1 MLGWFRR
8 HAKILMVVLGSA
20 AMAIFGLGPVF
31 DELAQRG
38 SRTDALES
46 QVVATWD
53 GGKVTRIDLEKW
65 ERSHWQAQRFL
76 SGLRSTAET
85 KKGDRIRSLA
95 TPIPMLKDGNQDSI
109 DDQLI
114 GRFLLS
120 ERAKA
125 EGVVVSDGMVEEYI
139 LLSAGDVAFSNR
151 DLDEIN
157 REVNQNCSLQKV
169 KEHLKF
175 ELLASQMQQYASAGI
190 PMVPNPTEAIEL
202 YARSQEK
209 VECEVLA
216 VNVDEYIEAGDD
228 VSANELKK
236 VYEQGKY
243 DFVDPTGENPGFKV
257 GPKLNIQYL
266 KADFQVALTN
276 EMNKLTDA
284 EVQAEYDRLVAEKS
298 PIVMEAVVEDN
309 AIQIDTSTPDTDV
322 VLPGESEAQAPEGV
336 TAPEGEA
343 PSDVVPPPTGTVPA
357 VETPAVPAV
366 EASAL
371 ETPAVPAVE
380 VPAVPA
386 VDAPA
391 LEVPAVPAVEV
402 PAVETPA
409 VEASA
414 IEVPAVP
421 AVEVPAQSGSAVPA
435 TEGSIKITKSR
446 FQFVSTVA
454 AQETPVA
461 DAAQAVEKVVEAV
474 VQTQA
479 PATSDAPVVES
490 TLGGAQAPVVGTI
503 ETPVVGNASSTQ
515 APVATPPAAAPVVQ
529 TPVVETPVVQTPA
542 VATPAVETPA
552 VATPAVETP
561 VVEAPV
567 VEAPAVVG
575 ETASQVEASEAPAVT
590 TPAASQEEEALG
602 GLGDIME
609 SAPDSDESEAE
620 DNLKP
625 KPLVDV
631 QDAVKRSMCQVAAR
645 KAMEES
651 LTKASVLIQDHFHK
665 MMRWEEYNN
674 KKGDP
679 PAALDFEAMA
689 AKYGLV
695 FSETGMVDDVE
706 VLEDPIGRLG
716 VPMTVQRY
724 GRRQQ
729 TVVPVGQLV
738 FNDFGNIRLFDAQTV
753 NDLWGSQDSYLFWVQ
768 DKAKTRVPDFEDCR
782 DEVEKFVKQ
791 KKAFELAMTEAE
803 SMKKKVNDIRGKTL
817 AEVFGDRAVPTG
829 AFSWFT
835 NFGST
840 RYGVPSGVKAAGE
853 DFMETAFSLA
863 KLEAGVAP
871 NASKDVI
878 YVVQAIEPARA
889 MSEAG
894 HDFLANQYFK
904 YKRIPNE
911 TFQVGQRYVRELSL
925 DFNQNLQDEMGF
937 KFIDR

>member
-1 MLGWFRR
+1 M
-8 HAKILMVVLGSA
+8 
-20 AMAIFGLGPVF
+20 
-31 DELAQRG
+31 
-38 SRTDALES
+38 
-46 QVVATWD
+46 
-53 GGKVTRIDLEKW
+53 
-65 ERSHWQAQRFL
+65 
-76 SGLRSTAET
+76 
-85 KKGDRIRSLA
+85 
-95 TPIPMLKDGNQDSI
+95 
-109 DDQLI
+109 
-114 GRFLLS
+114 
-120 ERAKA
+120 
-125 EGVVVSDGMVEEYI
+125 
-139 LLSAGDVAFSNR
+139 
-151 DLDEIN
+151 
-157 REVNQNCSLQKV
+157 
-169 KEHLKF
+169 
-175 ELLASQMQQYASAGI
+175 
-190 PMVPNPTEAIEL
+190 
-202 YARSQEK
+202 
-209 VECEVLA
+209 
-216 VNVDEYIEAGDD
+216 
-228 VSANELKK
+228 
-236 VYEQGKY
+236 
-243 DFVDPTGENPGFKV
+243 
-257 GPKLNIQYL
+257 
-266 KADFQVALTN
+266 
-276 EMNKLTDA
+276 
-284 EVQAEYDRLVAEKS
+284 
-298 PIVMEAVVEDN
+298 
-309 AIQIDTSTPDTDV
+309 
-322 VLPGESEAQAPEGV
+322 
-336 TAPEGEA
+336 
-343 PSDVVPPPTGTVPA
+343 
-357 VETPAVPAV
+357 
-366 EASAL
+366 
-371 ETPAVPAVE
+371 
-380 VPAVPA
+380 
-386 VDAPA
+386 
-391 LEVPAVPAVEV
+391 
-402 PAVETPA
+402 
-409 VEASA
+409 
-414 IEVPAVP
+414 
-421 AVEVPAQSGSAVPA
+421 
-435 TEGSIKITKSR
+435 
-446 FQFVSTVA
+446 
-454 AQETPVA
+454 
-461 DAAQAVEKVVEAV
+461 
-474 VQTQA
+474 
-479 PATSDAPVVES
+479 
-490 TLGGAQAPVVGTI
+490 
-503 ETPVVGNASSTQ
+503 
-515 APVATPPAAAPVVQ
+515 
-529 TPVVETPVVQTPA
+529 
-542 VATPAVETPA
+542 
-552 VATPAVETP
+552 
-561 VVEAPV
+561 
-567 VEAPAVVG
+567 VG